1 MSPILGGIG
10 GVSVRGFGHFPNLY
24 FSSFDSIATV
34 TVGAGGTST
43 VTFSSI
49 PAGYTHL
56 QVRFIAAAS
65 GSPANI
71 RNLYMRF
78 NDDGTSGNYKGH
90 YLLGTGA
97 SALSG
102 GTDTDNIN
110 VAGNTPVA
118 YSNIFNAGVVDILDY
133 ANTNKYKTARS
144 LNGMNNNSTVEDRIG
159 IHSGFWMNTNAIT
172 KITFSLEASANFL
185 QYSHFALYGIKVA

>member
-1 MSPILGGIG
+1 MTPISLGIFA
-10 GVSVRGFGHFPNLY
+10 SANQSAAATSY
-24 FSSFDSIATV
+24 ESIATT
-34 TVGAGGTST
+34 TVGSGGSSSVSFT
-43 VTFSSI
+43 SI
-49 PAGYTHL
+49 PGTYTHL

-65 GSPANI
+65 GSPADI

-78 NDDGTSGNYKGH
+78 NDDSTSGNYKGH
-90 YLLGTGA
+90 FLLGTGA
-97 SALSG
+97 STLAG
-102 GTDTDNIN
+102 GTDADNIN

-118 YSNIFNAGVVDILDY
+118 YSNIFNAGVVDVLDY

-144 LNGMNNNSTVEDRIG
+144 LNGMNNNSTSNDRLG

-185 QYSHFALYGIKVA
+185 QYSSFALYGIKGA